1 MDLKEKVIE
10 GYPLLENAFTKEDIL
25 SGIEVLLS
33 RQLTMSEITYK
44 FEKFYI
50 AEEKHQNFYVEKF
63 ASYLRYKK
71 ACGRERI
78 LDKIWN

>member
-1 MDLKEKVIE
+1 MLSNQEYKFLNKLINKLNVKEKVIE

-44 FEKFYI
+44 FEKNLF
-50 AEEKHQNFYVEKF
+50 
-63 ASYLRYKK
+63 
-71 ACGRERI
+71 
-78 LDKIWN
+78 